1 MFVEASLFALGAEE
15 PAVPQFAE
23 YARTLH
29 GGLEPL
35 EQTLRVFSFTKVY
48 DCQMPLLWVVF
59 SCFPSNSSNA
69 IWIAITSG
77 GKPNKK
83 QGKNPR
89 L

>member
-1 MFVEASLFALGAEE
+1 LFIEASLFALGAEE

-59 SCFPSNSSNA
+59 LCFRSKSSNA
-69 IWIAITSG
+69 VWIAITNA
-77 GKPNKK
+77 GKANKK
-83 QGKNPR
+83 TR
-89 L
+89 